1 MTQHVDAIY
10 DDGVLKPEVPLS
22 LPDKARVKITIET
35 ALTQDV
41 KLQPHDEWER
51 DLLRIA
57 KDCGISLPD
66 SAVSSNEL
74 YE

>member
-1 MTQHVDAIY
+1 MIEHVDAIY
-10 DDGVLKPEVPLS
+10 DDGVLKPDVPLS
-22 LPDKARVKITIET
+22 FPDKARVKLTIET
-35 ALTQDV
+35 QPAQEAKVQPQD
-41 KLQPHDEWER
+41 QWER

-66 SAVSSNEL
+66 SAVSSNGL